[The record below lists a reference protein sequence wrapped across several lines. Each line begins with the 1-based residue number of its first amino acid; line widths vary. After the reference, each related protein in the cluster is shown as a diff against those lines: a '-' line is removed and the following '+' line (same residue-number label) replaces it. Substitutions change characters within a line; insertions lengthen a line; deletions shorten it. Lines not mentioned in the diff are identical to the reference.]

1 MVGQVT
7 SAKEYFDTLEGRF
20 VASASKGVKAVFQFE
35 LSGEGGGNYHVTV
48 SDGTMTVAEGVSTSP
63 TTTIKASAET
73 YVSIVNG
80 KANGM
85 MAVMKG
91 QMKVSGN
98 VLLAQK
104 MQAMFPIG
112 K

>member
-1 MVGQVT
+1 MVGPVT
-7 SAKEYFDTLEGRF
+7 SAKHYFDTLSERF
-20 VASASKGVKAVFQFE
+20 VASAAKGVNAVFQFE
-35 LSGEGGGNYHVTV
+35 LTGDGGGNYFITV
-48 SDGTMTVAEGVSTSP
+48 NDGTMSVTEGTAPSP
-63 TTTIKASAET
+63 TTTIKVAAAD
-73 YVSIVNG
+73 YVKIVNG
-80 KANGM
+80 QLNGM